1 MIEHRL
7 LHIGGGDRESAT
19 FAILRDG
26 YHGHHTIGRYDS
38 TCDSHESGKLAKVE
52 DMGVAEADG
61 EVR

>member
-19 FAILRDG
+19 LTVLRNGYYG
-26 YHGHHTIGRYDS
+26 YHSICRDDS
-38 TCDSHESGKLAKVE
+38 TCDSHESGKLTEVE
-52 DMGVAEADG
+52 DIGVAEADG